1 MSDLPRL
8 GYASGGTPYDVA
20 RSFQG
25 QHEGRANELLNRF
38 LNGDTAGMTS
48 AEFAWC
54 SRFAKQAALQGGVPA
69 SALANVNDM
78 ARSWLKAG
86 QAVTEPQ
93 KGDVVV
99 MSRGDPNSGLGH
111 VGFYDG
117 PGSEPGKIRVLAGNQ
132 GDAVS
137 VAEYPISRV
146 LPDGYRRLPVAENY
160 DPATGQ
166 QGLKPLAMIS
176 GTGREPKP
184 LPAPTEVAQ
193 ASVVPEATPKF
204 DLTKLASLFADD
216 QPKIAPPQ
224 LSPVPVNAF
233 QSSPIGAK
241 TPYTFA
247 NGGQVRGGSS
257 GEPIHAGPLHST
269 VPGRT
274 DHLPITVAEG
284 SFVLP
289 ADVVSGLGQG
299 NTNAGMQVVEQMF
312 PLPRIRRMSGGR
324 VPIAA
329 AGGEFVIHPDTVA
342 QLGGG
347 DLSKGHKALDDFV
360 LRTRAQTINKLRALP
375 PPEKS

>member
-1 MSDLPRL
+1 
-8 GYASGGTPYDVA
+8 
-20 RSFQG
+20 
-25 QHEGRANELLNRF
+25 
-38 LNGDTAGMTS
+38 MTNLVTIKT
-48 AEFAWC
+48 
-54 SRFAKQAALQGGVPA
+54 RGGVPFTVAADYAPRFEGLLNDLEARGYPIKSNQSGGYNDRLIAGSKTKSNHAYGAAVDVNWNENGRGTKGNIPPEVARELAATHGLTWGGDWRNPDPMHFEYRGANGVGSQPEPLAPSSDRTNVTMNSAISGGRPALRPMPAETAPVIA
-69 SALANVNDM
+69 SAESD
-78 ARSWLKAG
+78 
-86 QAVTEPQ
+86 QP
-93 KGDVVV
+93 
-99 MSRGDPNSGLGH
+99 
-111 VGFYDG
+111 
-117 PGSEPGKIRVLAGNQ
+117 
-132 GDAVS
+132 
-137 VAEYPISRV
+137 
-146 LPDGYRRLPVAENY
+146 
-160 DPATGQ
+160 
-166 QGLKPLAMIS
+166 
-176 GTGREPKP
+176 
-184 LPAPTEVAQ
+184 
-193 ASVVPEATPKF
+193 SVVPDASPKF
-204 DLTKLASLFADD
+204 DLMKLASLFASDD
-216 QPKIAPPQ
+216 TPKLAPPQ
-224 LSPVPVNAF
+224 LSPIPVNAF
-233 QSSPIGAK
+233 QSSPIGGR